1 MTRTTTSASLRDLA
15 GALRDGSVSAA
26 ELADAAIAAHEAND
40 ESFGAYKLWDPERT
54 RKQAQAADAAF
65 AAGID
70 LGPLQGI
77 PMSVKDLYGVTGW
90 PTYAG
95 TPKQLPSTWEHEGP
109 VITALQQQAAVITGK
124 THTVEFAFGGIG
136 LNPHWDTPRNP
147 WDADRARAP
156 GGSSSGAGVSLAAGS
171 ACLALGTDTAGSVRI
186 PASMTG
192 NVGLKTSHGRWSIDQ
207 IAPLSP
213 SLDTAG
219 VLGRS
224 VEDVVAA
231 FVAIDPSYAGA
242 RHAIDA
248 IQPAPIEG
256 LRLGVSDTLLWDD
269 CSPGVAEGVKA
280 ALAELVSAGAR
291 EVRLPFPEALEVN
304 PIFLKG
310 GLAAAELYTF
320 VQDEIPEWF
329 DLIDPIIRQ
338 RMAEAKDLPAHEY
351 IRRIRTMERLADS
364 ADARLSEVDVLVSP
378 TVAITPP
385 ALDDIAEIDAYRP
398 ANLLALRNT
407 AVANYLSLC
416 ALTLPVALD
425 RAGMPVGLQ
434 LMARYGEEEKLL
446 ATGLA
451 VEQAL
456 GTGRDRFGT
465 APMSQSI

>member
-1 MTRTTTSASLRDLA
+1 MSTTTTNASLRDL
-15 GALRDGSVSAA
+15 GRALRTGATSATDLA
-26 ELADAAIAAHEAND
+26 EAAIAAHEAND
-40 ESFGAYKLWDPERT
+40 QSFGAYKTWDPDRT
-54 RKQAQAADAAF
+54 RAQAKAADAAV

-95 TPKQLPSTWEHEGP
+95 TPKALPKNWEAEGP
-109 VITALQQQAAVITGK
+109 VVSALQQQVAVITGK

-147 WDADRARAP
+147 WDAERARAP
-156 GGSSSGAGVSLAAGS
+156 GGSSSGAGVSLAVGS

-224 VEDVVAA
+224 VEDVVAG
-231 FVAIDPSYAGA
+231 FVAIDPDYAGA
-242 RHAIDA
+242 RHAVDA
-248 IQPAPIEG
+248 IAPAPVEG
-256 LRLGVSDTLLWDD
+256 LRLGISDDFFWDD

-280 ALAELVSAGAR
+280 ALAELVGAGAR
-291 EVRLPFPEALEVN
+291 EIPMAFPEADEVN
-304 PIFLKG
+304 PIFVKG
-310 GLAAAELYTF
+310 GLAGVELYTF
-320 VQDEIPEWF
+320 VHDEIPEWL

-338 RMAEAKDLPAHEY
+338 RMAEASDLPAHEY
-351 IRRIRTMERLADS
+351 IRRVRTMERLADS
-364 ADARLSEVDVLVSP
+364 ADARLSEVDVLVTP

-385 ALDDIAEIDAYRP
+385 ALGDIAEVDAYRP
-398 ANLLALRNT
+398 ANLLSLRNT
-407 AVANYLSLC
+407 AVVNYLSLC
-416 ALTLPVALD
+416 ALSVPVALD
-425 RAGMPVGLQ
+425 KAGMPVGLQ
-434 LMARYGEEEKLL
+434 LIARYGEEEKLL
-446 ATGLA
+446 AAGLA
-451 VEQAL
+451 VERVL
-456 GTGRDRFGT
+456 GTGRDRLGT
-465 APMSQSI
+465 APMVTAV